1 MSALFM
7 KNVTFDT
14 RKNNLQQ
21 PVMSTSLFRV
31 VIDGQL
37 QGNFFP
43 TFPITVKPAHA
54 VTCIKRSH
62 FSCPVIEVFI

>member
-43 TFPITVKPAHA
+43 TSPHFYPAGKKLGHISNF
-54 VTCIKRSH
+54 CNSH
-62 FSCPVIEVFI
+62 RREMIE